1 MNGMLSEVI
10 KVRKTLENE
19 NLGFFLK
26 YYSSNFTVVSKFF
39 EEVLLP
45 CIYE

>member
-1 MNGMLSEVI
+1 MLSEVI

-19 NLGFFLK
+19 NLDIFLK
-26 YYSSNFTVVSKFF
+26 YYSLNFAVVSKFF
-39 EEVLLP
+39 EEVLLS

>member
-1 MNGMLSEVI
+1 MNDMLSEVI

-19 NLGFFLK
+19 NLDIFFK
-26 YYSSNFTVVSKFF
+26 YYSSNFTVVSKFL
-39 EEVLLP
+39 EEVLLS